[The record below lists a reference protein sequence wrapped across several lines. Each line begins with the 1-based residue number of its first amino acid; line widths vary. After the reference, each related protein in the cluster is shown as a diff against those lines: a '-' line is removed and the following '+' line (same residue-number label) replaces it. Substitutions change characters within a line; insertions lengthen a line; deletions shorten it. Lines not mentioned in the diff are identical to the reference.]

1 MKIIIIQPFLS
12 WGGAEAVSV
21 QFANALTKTGHK
33 SKIVCLYKTPSLPHA
48 ADKVE
53 ITTPP
58 KFIYELLAK
67 SYLLMTIL
75 GLPILLVLTLVNSV
89 GVDLINPHNFPS
101 LWVAVVVG
109 KLRRIPVIWTV
120 HNFPQSP
127 LPPLF
132 DKFFARQCK
141 TVIAVSQ
148 KVAGQVYRNYKIK
161 AKVIYP
167 GIDHAF
173 WSKLPIVVHRPPA
186 GRQAR
191 LIAGKFVVLTAG
203 RLKSDKS
210 FDIAISSFAQ
220 ASLKI
225 KNAVLNVVGS
235 GPDLVRLRTIS
246 SMQSA
251 NVKFIGYQT
260 PEQLRNWYTTA
271 DLFLLPS
278 YKTEGCNLTPLE
290 ALCSGVPSVVAKGS
304 GVDEIFEKYK
314 LGLVA
319 EPTIEDFS
327 GKIIDYHDNYKENS
341 DRRNLKNWVQK
352 NLSWDNYVNKF
363 IELI

>member
-1 MKIIIIQPFLS
+1 M
-12 WGGAEAVSV
+12 
-21 QFANALTKTGHK
+21 
-33 SKIVCLYKTPSLPHA
+33 
-48 ADKVE
+48 
-53 ITTPP
+53 
-58 KFIYELLAK
+58 
-67 SYLLMTIL
+67 
-75 GLPILLVLTLVNSV
+75 
-89 GVDLINPHNFPS
+89 
-101 LWVAVVVG
+101 
-109 KLRRIPVIWTV
+109 
-120 HNFPQSP
+120 
-127 LPPLF
+127 
-132 DKFFARQCK
+132 
-141 TVIAVSQ
+141 
-148 KVAGQVYRNYKIK
+148 
-161 AKVIYP
+161 
-167 GIDHAF
+167 
-173 WSKLPIVVHRPPA
+173 HRPPA

>member
-89 GVDLINPHNFPS
+89 GVDLINP
-101 LWVAVVVG
+101 
-109 KLRRIPVIWTV
+109 